1 MSHVTTVQTGVEFK
15 DRILLEEALN
25 GIGRVDT
32 VIVDYY
38 NKEIPVELAVHTQEF
53 ERGIGFIK
61 QGDQYIPQLDSYGY
75 VRQSEHV
82 LKRIQQ
88 KYQQVAVTQFYR
100 NKRFSVQVKE
110 DEGMVRIHARG
121 Y

>member
-1 MSHVTTVQTGVEFK
+1 MSHITTVQTEVKFIDK
-15 DRILLEEALN
+15 SLLEEALK

-32 VIVDYY
+32 VIIDYY
-38 NKEIPVELAVHTQEF
+38 NKEIPVELAVHTPEF

-75 VRQSEHV
+75 ERKTEPLIKH
-82 LKRIQQ
+82 IQQ
-88 KYQQVAVTQFYR
+88 KYQQAAVTRFYQS
-100 NKRFSVQVKE
+100 KRFNVQVKE
-110 DEGMVRIHARG
+110 DNGMVRIHARG

>member
-1 MSHVTTVQTGVEFK
+1 MSHITTVQTDVEFK
-15 DRILLEEALN
+15 NRALLEEAFN
-25 GIGRVDT
+25 GIGRVDGT
-32 VIVDYY
+32 ITDYY
-38 NKEIPVELAVHTQEF
+38 NKTIPVELAVHTLEF

-75 VRQSEHV
+75 ERKSEHL

-88 KYQQVAVTQFYR
+88 KYQQAAVTQFYR

-110 DEGMVRIHARG
+110 DDGMVRIHAKG

>member
-1 MSHVTTVQTGVEFK
+1 MSHITTVQTDVQFK
-15 DRILLEEALN
+15 DSALLEEALN
-25 GIGRVDT
+25 GIGRVDS
-32 VIVDYY
+32 VITDYY
-38 NKEIPVELAVHTQEF
+38 NKTIPVELAVHTPEF

-75 VRQSEHV
+75 ERQSEHV

-88 KYQQVAVTQFYR
+88 KYQQAAVTQFYK
-100 NKRFSVQVKE
+100 NKRFSVQTTE
-110 DEGMVRIHARG
+110 TDGIVRIHARG

>member
-1 MSHVTTVQTGVEFK
+1 MSHITTVQTDVEFK
-15 DRILLEEALN
+15 DRGLLEEALN
-25 GIGRVDT
+25 GIGRVDS
-32 VIVDYY
+32 IIIDYY
-38 NKEIPVELAVHTQEF
+38 DKQIPVEIAVHTPEF

-82 LKRIQQ
+82 LKHIQQ
-88 KYQQVAVTQFYR
+88 KYQQAAVTQFYR

-110 DEGMVRIHARG
+110 DDSMVRIHARG